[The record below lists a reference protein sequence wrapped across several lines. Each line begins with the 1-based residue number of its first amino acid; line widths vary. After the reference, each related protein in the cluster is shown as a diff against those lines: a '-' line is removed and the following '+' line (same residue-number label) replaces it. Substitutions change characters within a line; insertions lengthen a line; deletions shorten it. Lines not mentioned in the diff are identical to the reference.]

1 MFACGA
7 ESLDND
13 YDFFNPHYSRL
24 NILRLSSQ
32 ISEESLDLLY
42 GENMF
47 DISLNG
53 DGEGDLEYNFT
64 LGNRRRIRYLLVLMT
79 DDDVSSTPNTPL
91 WASLLPNLKVFQ
103 IIAKQPVEAGA
114 YWNAPTLEQELNDWI
129 KWATAYFDCFR
140 RYLSTTTKV
149 ELDDDNRKEARFL
162 ADRYLPL
169 TYQHFRHPRGDLIFR
184 RGQYSVESGYWDE
197 DDTMKSYV

>member
-1 MFACGA
+1 M
-7 ESLDND
+7 DND

-32 ISEESLDLLY
+32 ISEECLDLLY
-42 GENMF
+42 GENLF

-53 DGEGDLEYNFT
+53 DGEGDLQHNFT
-64 LGNRRRIRYLLVLMT
+64 PGNRRKIRYLLVSMT

-103 IIAKQPVEAGA
+103 IIAKQPVEARA
-114 YWNAPTLEQELNDWI
+114 YWNAPTFEQELNDWI

-140 RYLSTTTKV
+140 RYLTTTTKV
-149 ELDDDNRKEARFL
+149 KLDDDNREETRFL

-169 TYQHFRHPRGDLIFR
+169 TYQSSRHPCGDLIFR
-184 RGQYSVESGYWDE
+184 RGQYSVEPGYWDE
-197 DDTMKSYV
+197 DDTMKSSDV